1 MVYLYDDDD
10 DDMEDEDGR
19 RRRASLAA
27 AAAGAAG
34 AAGAALA
41 AVVLRHGHL
50 LLNDL
55 HAALGV
61 NYDGAIAAAL
71 LPAHN
76 LTIISGKP
84 FSMIYDEHINP
95 YMLAM
100 VMDASRP
107 SY

>member
-1 MVYLYDDDD
+1 
-10 DDMEDEDGR
+10 
-19 RRRASLAA
+19 
-27 AAAGAAG
+27 
-34 AAGAALA
+34 
-41 AVVLRHGHL
+41 
-50 LLNDL
+50 
-55 HAALGV
+55 V